1 MPSNRPD
8 TSGHRVEFL
17 PLASAACGKR
27 EYPVQLGVRC
37 PCPTRNEVVAL
48 SQCAGCP
55 YVRALEVDDGGLQ
68 VSVRCACACGSSDS
82 DSDE

>member
-1 MPSNRPD
+1 M
-8 TSGHRVEFL
+8 
-17 PLASAACGKR
+17 
-27 EYPVQLGVRC
+27 QLGVRC